1 MVTGWGKRGNEAS
14 GWTSTYFFV
23 CLISKRAYISNLSL
37 IKRKLTEKLP
47 FFLLGW
53 GRGELKPPDGAETN
67 FSVNYMYIGTHM
79 QRIKWISQKMR
90 SGAKKEHSSFSG
102 VILVPPLTVWL
113 TYKPILK
120 VLSHVKIAKSLFNKE
135 LPPELPRATGPRQG
149 ARKSPIIFKK
159 WLYPRLTF

>member
-1 MVTGWGKRGNEAS
+1 MGRGGGRGGEAFRWTKIYLLECLLGKKAYISNLGDIEHKVWEKVQFSLFGWGKRGNEAS

-79 QRIKWISQKMR
+79 QRIK
-90 SGAKKEHSSFSG
+90 
-102 VILVPPLTVWL
+102 
-113 TYKPILK
+113 
-120 VLSHVKIAKSLFNKE
+120 
-135 LPPELPRATGPRQG
+135 
-149 ARKSPIIFKK
+149 
-159 WLYPRLTF
+159 

>member
-1 MVTGWGKRGNEAS
+1 MKPSGGLKYIYIRNLLGKKAYISNLGEIEHKVREKVQFSLFGWGKKGNEAS

-53 GRGELKPPDGAETN
+53 GRGELKPPYEAETN

-79 QRIKWISQKMR
+79 QKIK
-90 SGAKKEHSSFSG
+90 
-102 VILVPPLTVWL
+102 
-113 TYKPILK
+113 
-120 VLSHVKIAKSLFNKE
+120 
-135 LPPELPRATGPRQG
+135 
-149 ARKSPIIFKK
+149 
-159 WLYPRLTF
+159 